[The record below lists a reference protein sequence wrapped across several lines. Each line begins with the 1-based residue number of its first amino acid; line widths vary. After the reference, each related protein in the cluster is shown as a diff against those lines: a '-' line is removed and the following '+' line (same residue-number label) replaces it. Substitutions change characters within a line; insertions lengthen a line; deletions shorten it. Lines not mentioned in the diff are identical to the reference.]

1 MESINVVIDDIPE
14 DMEEEDEVSPQETDV
29 PTQESVIVPET
40 ANSDDLQ
47 INRGPS
53 IWVQKDHPLENI
65 IGNLN
70 EWVVA
75 KSKESIANSFFI
87 SKIE

>member
-29 PTQESVIVPET
+29 SVDVPTKEFVIVPET
-40 ANSDDLQ
+40 TNSDDLQ

-53 IWVQKDHPLENI
+53 IRV
-65 IGNLN
+65 
-70 EWVVA
+70 
-75 KSKESIANSFFI
+75 
-87 SKIE
+87 